1 MTSLYWLALVLGG
14 GLALLSL
21 IGGSLEH
28 SIEHDAPDPD
38 AWHILSMR
46 SATYFMFAFGA
57 VGLLTQAI
65 GSSAVLSFITSV
77 ATGGVAAFSSAAL
90 FRYLN
95 RSSSGSAVPADASL
109 VGLTGSVV
117 LPLRRNGGGKIVVR
131 RHGREIELIARAIED
146 DDASDPEQWDQVM
159 VVEVAGGTALVTAY
173 PNLPHLPPST
183 E

>member
-28 SIEHDAPDPD
+28 HVEHDMPDPD

-46 SATYFMFAFGA
+46 TATYFLFAFGA
-57 VGLLTQAI
+57 VGLLTQAA
-65 GSSAVLSFITSV
+65 GSGTIVSFSAAMFTGTV
-77 ATGGVAAFSSAAL
+77 ATVASAAA
-90 FRYLN
+90 FRYLR

-109 VGLTGSVV
+109 VGLTGAVV

-131 RHGREIELIARAIED
+131 RAGRDIELMARPFEEGD
-146 DDASDPEQWDQVM
+146 EDPEQWDQVM
-159 VVEVAGGTALVTAY
+159 VVEVAGGTALVTPY
-173 PNLPHLPPST
+173 PGLPQLPPST